1 MNPAYLVFLTQLSKF
16 MRLLCTMICSTLNF
30 LKIFIGTSYHK
41 KFLWAI
47 SNNLFGASD
56 EVLPKKFNLCGS
68 KVTYNS
74 SFIETTVTTELK
86 LFRKFY
92 ISTQFF
98 YISTYFTFQHILLLL
113 FNTVYFSTSWFLH
126 FNTLLHFNTG
136 VEM

>member
-1 MNPAYLVFLTQLSKF
+1 MKF
-16 MRLLCTMICSTLNF
+16 RR
-30 LKIFIGTSYHK
+30 K
-41 KFLWAI
+41 KLI
-47 SNNLFGASD
+47 
-56 EVLPKKFNLCGS
+56 LCGL

-98 YISTYFTFQHILLLL
+98 YISTYFTFQHILLLR
-113 FNTVYFSTSWFLH
+113 FNTVYISTSQTLH
-126 FNTLLHFNTG
+126 FNTPLRFNTG